1 MNEHGHRKPT
11 PPSEAPGE
19 GGDKEAREEAEN
31 AVVPGS
37 RGRED
42 TDKLSPET
50 DTDADGDT
58 DGRDE
63 HHTKR
68 SE

>member
-1 MNEHGHRKPT
+1 MNEEDERRKPT

-19 GGDKEAREEAEN
+19 SGDKEARQEAEN

-37 RGRED
+37 RDRED
-42 TDKLSPET
+42 TKGRSR
-50 DTDADGDT
+50 DTDADGD
-58 DGRDE
+58 DKAGSDE